1 MDYDSFHGKDI
12 SSFDLRD
19 THRLPTVAASQA
31 LDELDDDPLPTGLD
45 RLDRALSSRPH
56 GGFKRGQVTEIWG
69 PPGAG
74 KTALAIQTAAHAIC
88 SGHDVAW
95 VGRLELLA
103 ASRRSAAAYK
113 VDEERIIKVV
123 EAVEQSKL
131 RDEQSHSQTTEG
143 RGKFSLLSCLTLPH
157 LMALISRP
165 TPRLI
170 GSQVSL
176 IVISS
181 LSALI
186 DSALPK
192 SHDPVAG
199 SRPAG
204 RGLSASAKRSQGLQ
218 FVMGALEKLAATRK
232 CAVVMLSQCATRMQ
246 SEQGATLVTAVHN
259 SVWDQGVMTRLVLFR
274 DWVWQGGKLCSVF
287 MAGLQKVD
295 GQATTEA
302 VGPFFSFS
310 VGAGGV
316 MELDADA
323 ASGLPDRPVDAA
335 ASRKRKLGQAELE
348 VPDSDDDDDD
358 DDDDEDGA
366 YGWEAEDEAALPA
379 PPPQWQGSE
388 DILLGPSGSSDGES
402 PR

>member
-12 SSFDLRD
+12 ASFDLRD

-31 LDELDDDPLPTGLD
+31 LEEFEKDPLPTGLD
-45 RLDRALSSRPH
+45 RLDRALSSGHR
-56 GGFKRGQVTEIWG
+56 GGFKRGQVTEVWG

-74 KTALAIQTAAHAIC
+74 KTAFAIQTAAHAIC

-95 VGRLELLA
+95 VGRSRLLA
-103 ASRRSAAAYK
+103 AILRPLLEAKHAAFIDCFHK
-113 VDEERIIKVV
+113 LHEERITRVV
-123 EAVEQSKL
+123 ESVERRRLQDGSAL
-131 RDEQSHSQTTEG
+131 P
-143 RGKFSLLSCLTLPH
+143 RGKFTLLSCLTLPH

-170 GSQVSL
+170 GSRVCL

-181 LSALI
+181 PSALI

-192 SHDPVAG
+192 SQDPVPG
-199 SRPAG
+199 SKPAG
-204 RGLSASAKRSQGLQ
+204 RGFGASAKRSQGLQ

-246 SEQGATLVTAVHN
+246 SEQGATLVTAVN
-259 SVWDQGVMTRLVLFR
+259 NLVWDQGVTTRLVLFR
-274 DWVWQGGKLCSVF
+274 DWAWQGGKLSSVF
-287 MAGLQKVD
+287 MAGLQKLD
-295 GQATTEA
+295 GQATTDA
-302 VGPFFSFS
+302 IDPVFTFSI
-310 VGAGGV
+310 GADGV
-316 MELDADA
+316 TEHVT
-323 ASGLPDRPVDAA
+323 SSLPDRPADFSVP
-335 ASRKRKLGQAELE
+335 SRKRKLGQAELE

-358 DDDDEDGA
+358 DGA
-366 YGWEAEDEAALPA
+366 YGWAAEDEAALPA